1 MALWFLVLFAT
12 PVVEMYLLIRVG
24 GYIGALPTVGLV
36 LLTAMVGVYLLR
48 RQGLATLARGLRRM
62 DSGQVPAREMAEGL
76 LLAVA
81 GALLV
86 TPGFVTDAVGFALL
100 WPPLR
105 VTLARRLLALAVR
118 GPAAGSGPVIIEGE
132 FETRESSAGAR
143 PQGPDDDDHPPPP
156 LNSPR

>member
-24 GYIGALPTVGLV
+24 GYIGALPTVALV
-36 LLTAMVGVYLLR
+36 LLTAVAGVFLLR
-48 RQGLATLARGLRRM
+48 RQGLSTLARGLRRM
-62 DSGQVPAREMAEGL
+62 DAGQVPAREMAEGL

-86 TPGFVTDAVGFALL
+86 TPGFVTDAVGFALV

-105 VTLARRLLALAVR
+105 VTLAARLLASAVGGAR
-118 GPAAGSGPVIIEGE
+118 PGGGPIIIEGE
-132 FETRESSAGAR
+132 FESREAGESRR
-143 PQGPDDDDHPPPP
+143 PGPADDDDQPPPP
-156 LNSPR
+156 LNSPG